1 MASLKKSYCHL
12 CFYVESQDRPII
24 KLACNH
30 TICIVCNTETYCALC
45 RLSKYFM
52 YSINCIARRV
62 KCTVSWMWPDYFKGK
77 VNDEIDKIIKKQ
89 RIVYTSPSLLP
100 FPIIHNE
107 PLLNDVEIVQIC
119 NENCSIDE
127 DETYRIKDIMTRS
140 PLPSIQFD
148 DIDFDEIF

>member
-1 MASLKKSYCHL
+1 M
-12 CFYVESQDRPII
+12 
-24 KLACNH
+24 
-30 TICIVCNTETYCALC
+30 
-45 RLSKYFM
+45 
-52 YSINCIARRV
+52 
-62 KCTVSWMWPDYFKGK
+62 
-77 VNDEIDKIIKKQ
+77 NDEIDKIIKKQ
-89 RIVYTSPSLLP
+89 RIVYTSPSILP

-107 PLLNDVEIVQIC
+107 PLLNDVEIAQIC